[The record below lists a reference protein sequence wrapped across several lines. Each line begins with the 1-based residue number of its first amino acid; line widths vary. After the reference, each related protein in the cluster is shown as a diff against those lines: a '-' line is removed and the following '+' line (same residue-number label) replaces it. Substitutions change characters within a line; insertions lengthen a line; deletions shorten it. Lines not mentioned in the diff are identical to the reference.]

1 MGRISR
7 LSDQA
12 LNRLLAG
19 KTSADDGE
27 LEELAAFMRDVRL
40 LEEPPAAETA
50 TKHLA
55 AIVEAARAEAQA
67 ERVRPAQRRFRRNLM
82 PSAFSNMRTRLVFV
96 TAGAAL
102 LLLATFGGAAY
113 AGALPGPVQSA
124 VAGAA
129 GNVGIS
135 LPGEDENNVDQG
147 DVNNVDEG
155 NANNVDEGNVN
166 NVDEGQQNNVDEGAV
181 SNVDEG
187 QQNNADEGH
196 QNNVDEGDQND
207 NVEQQGNVQQGDQGN
222 ADQGDADQGTQ
233 DSGDQGSQ
241 DSGDQ
246 GSQGNGDNSPA
257 QGGGDQGG
265 QGNGNN

>member
-7 LSDQA
+7 LSDQE
-12 LNRLLAG
+12 LDRLLAG
-19 KTSADDGE
+19 KTPPHDGD

-50 TKHLA
+50 SKHIT
-55 AIVEAARAEAQA
+55 AIVEAAQAEPQA
-67 ERVRPAQRRFRRNLM
+67 ERARPAQRRFRRNLM
-82 PSAFSNMRTRLVFV
+82 PSTFSQVRTKLVIV

-113 AGALPGPVQSA
+113 AGALPGPVQGV

-135 LPGEDENNVDQG
+135 LPGEDDNNVDQG

-155 NANNVDEGNVN
+155 NVN
-166 NVDEGQQNNVDEGAV
+166 NVGEGTV
-181 SNVDEG
+181 
-187 QQNNADEGH
+187 NNADEG
-196 QNNVDEGDQND
+196 QQGNVQEGDQGNVVEGDQNN
-207 NVEQQGNVQQGDQGN
+207 NVEQQGNVQEGDQGNVQQGDQGSGDN
-222 ADQGDADQGTQ
+222 AGK
-233 DSGDQGSQ
+233 GDQGNNDNGPAQS
-241 DSGDQ
+241 SGQ
-246 GSQGNGDNSPA
+246 GS
-257 QGGGDQGG
+257 GDQGG